1 VLDLVFQQLPL
12 LELAAASLHG
22 EQAVANLL
30 KVRQMASDLADRP
43 ALTLNGFVDLMLA
56 RLTEQPDEAE
66 SALSEDTLDAVRVL
80 TIHKAKGLE
89 FPLVILAG
97 LHHGDGAG
105 RGPARPQIWH
115 DWSTGMQGLDFGG
128 LCTAGAVLVAEKARI
143 REQAERRRL
152 FYVGMTRARESLV
165 LSGALPRRRV
175 RGGLLDLLEQ
185 AAGTELDGKGPDEL
199 SVGGVGL
206 RQTILTGED
215 RPPSRVRQQPIVLE
229 DCPLDQAW
237 LDRWVQRDRVWEAH
251 RADSL
256 LISPSDFIRKPVAV
270 ASSTVQRSRQGRSV
284 PSGKAIGTMVH
295 RVLQYWDFGA
305 EVEPQMAA
313 ITGASLTLDEPDEA
327 ARQAIADEV
336 HAVLQTFVQSPAYD
350 RLRRATV
357 IGREMP
363 FLISWNEKRQILEG
377 AIDLLYRIDGQ
388 LWIADYKTDMIPL
401 DQVAARADV
410 YREQA
415 RLYRAAVTQSLG
427 EPIAGFEFVFLRL
440 GVSVPV

>member
-1 VLDLVFQQLPL
+1 
-12 LELAAASLHG
+12 
-22 EQAVANLL
+22 
-30 KVRQMASDLADRP
+30 
-43 ALTLNGFVDLMLA
+43 
-56 RLTEQPDEAE
+56 
-66 SALSEDTLDAVRVL
+66 
-80 TIHKAKGLE
+80 
-89 FPLVILAG
+89 
-97 LHHGDGAG
+97 
-105 RGPARPQIWH
+105 
-115 DWSTGMQGLDFGG
+115 
-128 LCTAGAVLVAEKARI
+128 
-143 REQAERRRL
+143 
-152 FYVGMTRARESLV
+152 
-165 LSGALPRRRV
+165 
-175 RGGLLDLLEQ
+175 
-185 AAGTELDGKGPDEL
+185 
-199 SVGGVGL
+199 
-206 RQTILTGED
+206 
-215 RPPSRVRQQPIVLE
+215 
-229 DCPLDQAW
+229 
-237 LDRWVQRDRVWEAH
+237 
-251 RADSL
+251 
-256 LISPSDFIRKPVAV
+256 
-270 ASSTVQRSRQGRSV
+270 
-284 PSGKAIGTMVH
+284 VH